1 MATLA
6 CVKEKVHYPL
16 YDAFVVQ
23 DRRRTFADVVGPGRR
38 IRFFT
43 DIHGKTRLDT
53 NLQAA
58 GVLPRL
64 NTFEARALRVAV
76 SQLGRCTVHERHA
89 RSVLDTARR
98 INATRGAAAKK
109 PDAAKLTEFTDVL
122 QQCLHDCQTEDE
134 ATALAEL
141 IYGSVLSLIVGEKVM
156 IEMPTFWF
164 PSGAGVHS
172 QNGSI
177 SHGAPDPMATFRFAE
192 PVAIEA
198 RESFRA
204 EISFPAGVPPALA
217 QLAGPFRLW
226 VVLDGYL
233 TRDVQ

>member
-6 CVKEKVHYPL
+6 CIREKLHYPL

-23 DRRRTFADVVGPGRR
+23 DRRRRFADAVGPGRR

-43 DIHGKTRLDT
+43 DVHGKTRLDT

-76 SQLGRCTVHERHA
+76 GQLGPCALPERYA
-89 RSVLDTARR
+89 RAVLDSARR
-98 INATRGAAAKK
+98 LDYARGAAAKK
-109 PDAAKLTEFTDVL
+109 PDAEKLTDFTGVL
-122 QQCLHDCQTEDE
+122 RKCLHDAQAEEET
-134 ATALAEL
+134 TALAEL

-172 QNGSI
+172 RNGST
-177 SHGAPDPMATFRFAE
+177 SHGIPDPMATFRFAE
-192 PVAIEA
+192 PVSIEA
-198 RESFRA
+198 RESFRV

-217 QLAGPFRLW
+217 KLAGPFRLW